1 MRPIPDRAAS
11 FIARHE
17 SLRLVA
23 YDDLNPNRRS
33 FASVADVKGKA
44 TIGWGHTAT
53 VSPQDVVDRRR
64 ITQAEARALL
74 LQDLNEARRKLYQ
87 VVKSPV
93 IDSLTENQYAA
104 ILSFVFNLG
113 ANPGW
118 TIWKRLNARQYDQV
132 PAQMARFVN
141 ARVNGKLKKLDGLVE
156 RRNAEIA
163 LWSTA
168 EPGSLAESP
177 PSSVTRAIPTPPTPV
192 EAKPLVQSNTAI
204 TAATQVVTG
213 VSAGAVAIQQTVA
226 PQAMQAEVLQ
236 KLVSILAIV
245 ITVCG
250 VLLLVFQ
257 WMKRR
262 EAKR

>member
-44 TIGWGHTAT
+44 TIGYGHTAT

-74 LQDLNEARRKLYQ
+74 MQDLNDARSKLYQ

-141 ARVNGKLKKLDGLVE
+141 AGGKKLQGLVN

-177 PSSVTRAIPTPPTPV
+177 PSSVTRAMPTPPTPV
-192 EAKPLVQSNTAI
+192 ETKPLVQSNTTIA
-204 TAATQVVTG
+204 AATQVVTG

>member
-33 FASVADVKGKA
+33 FASAADVKGKA
-44 TIGWGHTAT
+44 TIGYGHTAT
-53 VSPQDVVDRRR
+53 VYPQDVVDRRR

-74 LQDLNEARRKLYQ
+74 LQDLSDARSKLYQ

-141 ARVNGKLKKLDGLVE
+141 AGGKKLQGLVN

-177 PSSVTRAIPTPPTPV
+177 PSSVTRAMPTPPTPV
-192 EAKPLVQSNTAI
+192 EAKPLVQSNTTIA
-204 TAATQVVTG
+204 AATQVVTG

-257 WMKRR
+257 WMKKR

>member
-1 MRPIPDRAAS
+1 MRPIPDRAAT

-33 FASVADVKGKA
+33 FSSVGDVVGTA
-44 TIGWGHTAT
+44 TIGYGHIRT
-53 VSPQDVVDRRR
+53 VTKQDVVDRRR
-64 ITQAEARALL
+64 ITQGQARILLLEDLEEARA
-74 LQDLNEARRKLYQ
+74 KLYR
-87 VVKSPV
+87 VVKADV
-93 IDSLTENQYAA
+93 IESLTENQYSAL
-104 ILSFVFNLG
+104 LSFVFNLG
-113 ANPGW
+113 ANASW

-141 ARVNGKLKKLDGLVE
+141 AGGKKLQGLVN

-168 EPGSLAESP
+168 EPGSTPEAP
-177 PSSVTRAIPTPPTPV
+177 PSSVTRSMPTPPTPV

-236 KLVSILAIV
+236 RLVSILAIV

-257 WMKRR
+257 WMKKR

>member
-44 TIGWGHTAT
+44 TIGYGHTET
-53 VSPQDVVDRRR
+53 VSSQDVVDRKR

-74 LQDLNEARRKLYQ
+74 LQDLNEARRKLYD
-87 VVKSPV
+87 VAKVRSDV

-141 ARVNGKLKKLDGLVE
+141 AGGKKLQGLVN

-168 EPGSLAESP
+168 EPGSVDQAP
-177 PSSVTRAIPTPPTPV
+177 PSSVTRSIPTPPTPV
-192 EAKPLVQSNTAI
+192 ETKPLVKSNTTIA
-204 TAATQVVTG
+204 AATQVVTG

-236 KLVSILAIV
+236 RLVSILAIV

-257 WMKRR
+257 WMKKR